1 MFKYISHRIALQF
14 TTFVFLLLLLNGLV
28 FLIADYHNG
37 RRMAHDRLVRSSN
50 EIREPAIMKIKGM
63 PTGMPPP
70 MMERIRI
77 MDSSGHVISAG
88 NFFSEI
94 PFERKMGFSS
104 LELEDEDYVIFTAQL
119 REGKDTVGYVQIVGP
134 ERQQYRDLP
143 IRALLYLIVSVL
155 ISAATYLVGI
165 VFARHS
171 LQPAEEMMERL
182 EQFTQD
188 ASHELRTP
196 LATLNSS
203 LDLALRTKKY
213 QEGLESAKADVKQI
227 EVLVER
233 LLELTRLDAL
243 DMTRTP
249 VDLSVLTEQTVSK
262 HKLLAKEK
270 GATISADVAPG
281 VHVQGDGALIHQ
293 VLSNLLTNAVKFGR
307 PHGSVHVTLKK
318 DSLSVS
324 DDGIGMDAED
334 VPHVFDRFYQADAS
348 RSRGG
353 LGLGLALVKR
363 IVDLHGWN
371 IAVSSQKNKGT
382 TFTIHFAKAK
392 IKKS

>member
-1 MFKYISHRIALQF
+1 MFKHISHRIALQF
-14 TTFVFLLLLLNGLV
+14 TAFVFLLLLLNGLV
-28 FLIADYHNG
+28 FLIADYHNVL
-37 RRMAHDRLVRSSN
+37 RMSHDRLVRTSN
-50 EIREPAIMKIKGM
+50 EMQRPAMMALQGM
-63 PTGMPPP
+63 PVGVPPP
-70 MMERIRI
+70 MMERMRI
-77 MDSSGHVISAG
+77 MDSSGNIVVSG
-88 NFFSEI
+88 SFFSEI
-94 PFERKMGFSS
+94 PFEKKVGFTSV
-104 LELEDEDYVIFTAQL
+104 ELQDDDYAIFTKPLQNG
-119 REGKDTVGYVQIVGP
+119 EETIGFIQIVGP

-143 IRALLYLIVSVL
+143 IRALLYLIVSAL

-171 LQPAEEMMERL
+171 LQPAEDMMERL

-249 VDLSVLTEQTVSK
+249 VDLSVLVEQTVSK

-270 GATISADVAPG
+270 DATITADVAPN

-293 VLSNLLTNAVKFGR
+293 VLSNLLTNGVKFGK
-307 PHGSVHVTLKK
+307 PHGTVHVTLKK

-363 IVDLHGWN
+363 IVDLHGWS
-371 IAVSSQKNKGT
+371 IDVASEKNNGT
-382 TFTIHFAKAK
+382 TFTLHFAKAK